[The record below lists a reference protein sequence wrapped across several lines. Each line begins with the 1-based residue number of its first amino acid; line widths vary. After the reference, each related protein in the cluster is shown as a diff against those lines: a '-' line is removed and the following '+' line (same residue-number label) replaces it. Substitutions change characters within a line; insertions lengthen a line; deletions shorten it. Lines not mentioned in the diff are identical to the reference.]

1 MGWGKIFKETDQKH
15 YRWIGGLGVEVIIYI
30 VLFIIISGIIM
41 VGTNILYDLAAAIIP
56 IVAVLMIIVGV
67 IVGFVVAIK
76 NTFSVYKKV
85 YTRKGK

>member
-1 MGWGKIFKETDQKH
+1 MGELIF
-15 YRWIGGLGVEVIIYI
+15 YI
-30 VLFIIISGIIM
+30 VLFIVVSGLIM

-56 IVAVLMIIVGV
+56 IAAVVMIIIGI

-85 YTRKGK
+85 YTKKGK

>member
-1 MGWGKIFKETDQKH
+1 M
-15 YRWIGGLGVEVIIYI
+15 EVIFYI
-30 VLFIIISGIIM
+30 ALFIIISGLIM

-56 IVAVLMIIVGV
+56 IAAIVMVVVGI

-85 YTRKGK
+85 YVKKGK

>member
-1 MGWGKIFKETDQKH
+1 M
-15 YRWIGGLGVEVIIYI
+15 EVIIYI

-41 VGTNILYDLAAAIIP
+41 IGTNILYDLAAAIIP

-76 NTFSVYKKV
+76 NIFSVYKKV

>member
-1 MGWGKIFKETDQKH
+1 MGEIIF
-15 YRWIGGLGVEVIIYI
+15 YIIVFIVVSGL
-30 VLFIIISGIIM
+30 IM

-56 IVAVLMIIVGV
+56 IAAVVMIIIGV

-85 YTRKGK
+85 YTKKGK

>member
-1 MGWGKIFKETDQKH
+1 MGELIF
-15 YRWIGGLGVEVIIYI
+15 YIIVFIVVSGL
-30 VLFIIISGIIM
+30 IM

-56 IVAVLMIIVGV
+56 IAAVVVIIIGV

-85 YTRKGK
+85 YTKKGK

>member
-1 MGWGKIFKETDQKH
+1 MGELIF
-15 YRWIGGLGVEVIIYI
+15 YI
-30 VLFIIISGIIM
+30 VVFIVISGLIM

-56 IVAVLMIIVGV
+56 IAAIVMIIVGV

-85 YTRKGK
+85 YTKKGK